1 MLHYFQKSS
10 TMFRIQLKNGKTR
23 DKNKQVDDDDND
35 KNKDKKETGI
45 KQFQRKAR
53 CWNFKT
59 QTLSCINM

>member
-35 KNKDKKETGI
+35 KNKDKKETGT

-53 CWNFKT
+53 CCKLKVKTDFK
-59 QTLSCINM
+59 LH